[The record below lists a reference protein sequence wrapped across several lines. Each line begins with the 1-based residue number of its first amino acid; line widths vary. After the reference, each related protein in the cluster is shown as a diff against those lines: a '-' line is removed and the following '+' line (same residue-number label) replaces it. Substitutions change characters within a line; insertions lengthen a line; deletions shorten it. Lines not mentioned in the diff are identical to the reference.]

1 MWILH
6 ESIFLNFTVL
16 CSALKILVLF
26 LGTVMRKIRRM
37 LVREIS
43 SIIREK
49 IAIEKI
55 ANYSFVRFEVNE
67 VIGTSTLD
75 NLPLQIKLCNQG
87 S

>member
-1 MWILH
+1 MFRTK
-6 ESIFLNFTVL
+6 ETG
-16 CSALKILVLF
+16 LKVLF

-37 LVREIS
+37 LVREIF

-67 VIGTSTLD
+67 VIGKSTLD